1 MKKTLSF
8 IVLVTVAALMLTS
21 CSIFFNEEKC
31 IEKLKAAGLI
41 EGTCYLTEEECA
53 ELTSIENAI
62 ITKYMKGDFT
72 VEIVREYM
80 LIQDGDQSMRCV
92 FITFATEEQAIKYV
106 ELRLKRY
113 AETENPNN
121 YKFARHGCTVVMTN
135 LEVAQKMIPLK
146 FK

>member
-80 LIQDGDQSMRCV
+80 LVQDGDQSMRCV
-92 FITFATEEQAIKYV
+92 FITFATEEQAIKYM
-106 ELRLKRY
+106 ELYVKMY
-113 AETENPNN
+113 AESDKPHN
-121 YKFARHGCTVVMTN
+121 KKCARHGCTVVMTN
-135 LEVAQKMIPLK
+135 IEVAQKIIPLK
-146 FK
+146 FE